1 MSRWEPLIL
10 WTSSL
15 KKKTIRLKWII
26 HWTSYTPRPPPLPP
40 LPPLAELLCA
50 SVGSHYRHTHT
61 HRAMAENAGLENHR
75 IKSFKN
81 KGRDVEVSPPDT
93 LDSGLSPPV
102 RFPSPECLWFWYY
115 GVGSERVFVD
125 PVRASCGAGAAY
137 IEASLNTH
145 FPSIFTS

>member
-15 KKKTIRLKWII
+15 KKMKIRLKWMI
-26 HWTSYTPRPPPLPP
+26 HSRLGHRYTPRPPPPP
-40 LPPLAELLCA
+40 LPPWAELLCA

-93 LDSGLSPPV
+93 LDPG
-102 RFPSPECLWFWYY
+102 RFPSRDSLWFWSY

-125 PVRASCGAGAAY
+125 PARASCGAGAAY
-137 IEASLNTH
+137 IEASLNTY